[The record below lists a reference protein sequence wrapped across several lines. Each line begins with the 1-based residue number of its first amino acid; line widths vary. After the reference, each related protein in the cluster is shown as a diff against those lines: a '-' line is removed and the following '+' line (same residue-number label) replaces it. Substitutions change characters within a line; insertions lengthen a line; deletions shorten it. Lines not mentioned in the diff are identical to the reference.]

1 MKEKI
6 GIWNIESVKD
16 SISYGEK
23 IVNCTCS
30 VCNREMEFLL
40 QDTKELLDTN
50 CFFCNS
56 VENKRKIA
64 YEKGNMGLDKRLYT
78 IYRKLESENQ
88 LGEDF
93 NTYIKFKAYAME
105 NGYKPWYY
113 FNKKDES
120 KPYSSDN
127 TLILCSKSETTE
139 VGFTDIRES
148 ASSCC
153 LLENKIIGLSNTV
166 NNIIKLLNE
175 FEDSEYVNSSVI
187 NDISNTMYKI
197 NLLKG
202 ELNRKVKRLNV
213 TFVGK
218 EEESCYN
225 WVKIG
230 G

>member
-6 GIWNIESVKD
+6 GIWNIESIKD
-16 SISYGEK
+16 SISYGGK

-105 NGYKPWYY
+105 NSYKPWYY
-113 FNKKDES
+113 FKKKDES

-218 EEESCYN
+218 EEESCYK

>member
-1 MKEKI
+1 
-6 GIWNIESVKD
+6 
-16 SISYGEK
+16 
-23 IVNCTCS
+23 
-30 VCNREMEFLL
+30 
-40 QDTKELLDTN
+40 
-50 CFFCNS
+50 
-56 VENKRKIA
+56 
-64 YEKGNMGLDKRLYT
+64 
-78 IYRKLESENQ
+78 
-88 LGEDF
+88 
-93 NTYIKFKAYAME
+93 ME

-113 FNKKDES
+113 FKKKDES

-139 VGFTDIRES
+139 VGFADIRES

-166 NNIIKLLNE
+166 NNSIKLLNE

>member
-16 SISYGEK
+16 SISYGGK
-23 IVNCTCS
+23 VVNCTCS
-30 VCNREMEFLL
+30 VCNIGMEFLL
-40 QDTKELLDTN
+40 QDAKELLDIN

-64 YEKGNMGLDKRLYT
+64 YEKGNMGLDKRLYA
-78 IYRKLESENQ
+78 IYHKLESENQ
-88 LGEDF
+88 LGEDL
-93 NTYIKFKAYAME
+93 NTYIKFKSFAME

-113 FNKKDES
+113 FKKKDES
-120 KPYSSDN
+120 KPYTSDN
-127 TLILCSKSETTE
+127 TLILCSKSEAIE

-153 LLENKIIGLSNTV
+153 LLENKIMGLSNTV
-166 NNIIKLLNE
+166 NNIIKLLNA
-175 FEDSEYVNSSVI
+175 FEYSEYVDSSVV
-187 NDISNTMYKI
+187 NDISDTMYKI

-202 ELNRKVKRLNV
+202 ELNKNVKKLNV
-213 TFVGK
+213 SFVGK
-218 EEESCYN
+218 EESCYSC
-225 WVKIG
+225 VKIG